1 MQFRLK
7 YILTLLV
14 IGLIIN
20 PLVAQKPRNVTLH
33 LTWKHQFQ
41 FAGYYAAIEKGY
53 YREVGL
59 EVKLVEAVEGQNPT
73 EAVFNGSAEFGVCN
87 TDILLA
93 RSKNKEPV
101 ILATIFQHSSQIL
114 LASKK
119 SGIENVHD
127 LIGKRIA
134 LGPNSA
140 DIIAFMNDE
149 RIPLEK
155 CIIEQN
161 VFDVNKL
168 INGEIDA
175 ISAYSTDQPFNL
187 QEANFPYTIISP
199 SMGGIDFYGD
209 MLFTTKSFIQKN
221 PEIAGNFRNA
231 SLKGWRYAM
240 DHPEE
245 IIDLIYNK
253 YSNRHSIPHLRF
265 EAERMNSLIMDD
277 LVEIG
282 YTNPGRWVSISDTYK
297 KLKMLDSS
305 FTINDLLYFDYAK
318 TKPNIPWNLILL
330 LLFSI
335 LMIGSVAYFFYN
347 SSRKLKNEIRNRHNA
362 EKILLESEEKYRAIF
377 ENNSAAT
384 AIIETDTT
392 VSMVNEAYC
401 QMSGFTAEEVIG
413 TSWTQ
418 QIPPQDLERL
428 KEYNR
433 RRLINP
439 RDAPDKY
446 EFTFFHKSG
455 EIKHSLMSVSMIQG
469 NGKIL
474 ISFIDISKRKRA
486 EKELFESEQRYRLLF
501 ETANE
506 GILVAQG
513 KRLVFVNPAMIELIG
528 YSKEE
533 IFSLSFLEFVCKDDW
548 ELVLSNQL
556 KRISGDGADVRYH
569 LRILRKDKSIKWVEM
584 SGVKIEWE
592 GQPATMNFVTDI
604 TERKK
609 AEEEINLKNE
619 QLLKLNSEK
628 DKFFSIIAHDLRSP
642 FTGFLGLTQIMAEEL
657 SSLTMGEIQDI
668 SVRMRNSANNLFS
681 LLENLLEWARM
692 QQGLI
697 PYDPKSIQLLSA
709 VNECVEMVHES
720 AIMKG
725 IKIGYNIPD
734 DLIVF
739 ADGKLLQTII
749 RNLVSNAVKF
759 TAKGGEISILTE
771 ATSEKSVE
779 ISVKDSGIGMSSKM
793 VNDLFRLDVQTN
805 RLGTEGE
812 PSTGI
817 GLLLC
822 KEFVAKLGGKIWVE
836 SEPGKGSTF
845 YFTLPSKV
853 ESAVR
858 NVIS

>member
-7 YILTLLV
+7 YILTLLA
-14 IGLIIN
+14 IGLIVN
-20 PLVAQKPRNVTLH
+20 SLVAQKTQNVTLQ

-53 YREVGL
+53 FSEVGL
-59 EVKLVEAVEGQNPT
+59 EVKLVEAVEGQNPS

-87 TDILLA
+87 TDILLS
-93 RSKNKEPV
+93 RSENKEPV

-127 LIGKRIA
+127 LVGKRIA

-149 RIPLEK
+149 RISLDK
-155 CIIEQN
+155 CIIDQHA
-161 VFDVNKL
+161 FDVNKL

-187 QEANFPYTIISP
+187 QEADFPYTIILP

-221 PEIAGNFRNA
+221 PEIADNFRNA
-231 SLKGWRYAM
+231 SLKGWQYAM
-240 DHPEE
+240 DHTEE

-282 YTNPGRWVSISDTYK
+282 YTNPGRWRSISDTYK

-305 FTINDLLYFDYAK
+305 FTINDLFYSDFAK
-318 TKPNIPWNLILL
+318 TKLSIPWNLILL
-330 LLFSI
+330 LLFGI

-347 SSRKLKNEIRNRHNA
+347 SSRKLKNEISNRLNT
-362 EKILLESEEKYRAIF
+362 EKILLESEEQYRAIF
-377 ENNSAAT
+377 ENNSAAM

-418 QIPPQDLERL
+418 QIPQQDLERL

-439 RDAPDKY
+439 HDAPDKY

-455 EIKHSLMSVSMIQG
+455 EIKHSLMSVSMLQS

-474 ISFIDISKRKRA
+474 TSFIDISKRKRA

-513 KRLVFVNPAMIELIG
+513 RRLVFVNPAMIELIG

-533 IFSLSFLEFVCKDDW
+533 IFSLSFLEFVCEDDW

-556 KRISGDGADVRYH
+556 KRISGEGADVRYH

-592 GQPATMNFVTDI
+592 GLSATMNFVTDI

-619 QLLKLNSEK
+619 QLQKLNSEK

-697 PYDPKSIQLLSA
+697 PYNPKSIQLLSV
-709 VNECVEMVHES
+709 VNECVDMIHES
-720 AIMKG
+720 ARIKG
-725 IKIGYNIPD
+725 IKIDFNIPD
-734 DLIVF
+734 HLMVF

-759 TAKGGEISILTE
+759 TGKGGEISILTKV
-771 ATSEKSVE
+771 TSEKSVE

-822 KEFVAKLGGKIWVE
+822 KEFAAKLDGEIWVE

-853 ESAVR
+853 ESVVR
-858 NVIS
+858 NVIR